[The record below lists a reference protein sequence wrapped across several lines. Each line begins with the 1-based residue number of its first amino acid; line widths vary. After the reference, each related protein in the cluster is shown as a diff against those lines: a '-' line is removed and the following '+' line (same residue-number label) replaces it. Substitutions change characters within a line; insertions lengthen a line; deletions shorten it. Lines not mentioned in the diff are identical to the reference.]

1 MSSDDDVRCVS
12 LMMLEFDDGDDDPAN
27 NCHGIA
33 LVAAGR
39 LDLARREE
47 LSTETPQHINIFVF
61 CETHFE

>member
-1 MSSDDDVRCVS
+1 
-12 LMMLEFDDGDDDPAN
+12 MLEFDDGDDDPAN

>member
-1 MSSDDDVRCVS
+1 MV
-12 LMMLEFDDGDDDPAN
+12 EFDDGDDDAGN

-47 LSTETPQHINIFVF
+47 LSTETPQHINIIVF
-61 CETHFE
+61 CQTHFE